1 MTDQPKI
8 SLREDG
14 PLVAENIP
22 DLTGAD
28 GAALEGKPVMA
39 LCRCGAS
46 ANKPFCDGS
55 HNAAEFK
62 SAPDHAKLRNQAVDY
77 KGVADGIPVT
87 ISYTPVLCTHAAE
100 CQARA
105 ASVFNPREKP
115 WVQPDGGNLAEIL
128 DVIAACP
135 SGALRVSVGD
145 VPAQHM
151 TIGDVGISIEKNGPY
166 HVTNVALDAEF
177 NGVGASRAKYSLCRC
192 GLSKNKPFCDGTHY
206 GAKWKDDGA
215 EG

>member
-1 MTDQPKI
+1 MSD
-8 SLREDG
+8 
-14 PLVAENIP
+14 
-22 DLTGAD
+22 AD
-28 GAALEGKPVMA
+28 GVAIDKKPVAA

-46 ANKPFCDGS
+46 NNKPFCDGS
-55 HNAAEFK
+55 H
-62 SAPDHAKLRNQAVDY
+62 SAVGFTSEPDHSSIRNKALEY
-77 KGVADGIPVT
+77 SGVADGVAVT

-105 ASVFNPREKP
+105 ASVFNPKEKP
-115 WVQPDGGNLAEIL
+115 WVQPSNGSLPDIL

-151 TIGDVGISIEKNGPY
+151 TAGDINIRTEKNGPY
-166 HVTNVALDAEF
+166 HVTNIALESDF

-192 GLSKNKPFCDGTHY
+192 GLSKNKPFCDGSHY
-206 GAKWKDDGA
+206 DDGWSD
-215 EG
+215 GS